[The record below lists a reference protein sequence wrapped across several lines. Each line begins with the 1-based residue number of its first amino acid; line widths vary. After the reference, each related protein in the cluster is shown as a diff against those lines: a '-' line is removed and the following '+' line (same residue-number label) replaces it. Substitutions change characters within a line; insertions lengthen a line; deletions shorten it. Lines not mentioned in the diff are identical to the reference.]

1 MKKNIVMTAGLLSTL
16 SSVVISNESYAVNE
30 IDSINENSRN
40 ITQLNKRGKVINVVS
55 NDVLNVR
62 VKPDASSELVFT
74 LKNSEKINVLAQD
87 NATGWYKV
95 SYNGKEGYAS
105 NRYIEIIGDMTE
117 VYTVT
122 ADINIRKEA
131 NWSAEIIDV
140 AKKNS
145 KLNVISIDGAWAKV
159 SYNNTICY
167 APSDYLEKVGGE
179 TPSNPSKPNTP
190 STTEYTVTADI
201 NLRKE
206 ASWSGEIVSVA
217 KKDSKLNV
225 ISIDGAW
232 AKVSYNNTI
241 CYAPSDYLE
250 KVGGETPSNPSKPNK
265 PSTTEYIVTTDINL
279 RKEASWSAE
288 IIDVAKKDSKLNVIS
303 IDGAWAKVNY
313 SNTICYAPS
322 DYLEKVGGETPSNP
336 STPEITKSTIATVNT
351 NDLNIRAGGGMS
363 YSILAKVNKGDTV
376 LILEDKDSNG
386 WYKVQLTTG
395 VVGWCYGDYLEN
407 FREGSL
413 PDKPS
418 NGNSNNS
425 SNNGSSVVSGQ
436 IAKVTTDDLNIR
448 SGADTIYPVLSVANT
463 GDSVLIIE
471 KDSSGWYKVQLANGV
486 IGWCNSK
493 YLDSFKSGSITITST
508 GKVQETPEELINKVI
523 SLAKAQ
529 IGKPYEYGS
538 TGPNSFDCSGL
549 AQYVFKN
556 GANINLPRNSKAQAE
571 VGRAVSKSDLR
582 PGDLVFFNTSGSGIS
597 HLGIYIGDNQ
607 MVHAPSSG
615 KKIQIV
621 NITQSYWSSRYVTAR
636 RIIY

>member
-16 SSVVISNESYAVNE
+16 SSVVMSNESYAVNE

-74 LKNSEKINVLAQD
+74 LKNSEEINVLAQD
-87 NATGWYKV
+87 NATGWYKI

-131 NWSAEIIDV
+131 NWSAEIVSV

-145 KLNVISIDGAWAKV
+145 KLNVVSIDGAWAKV
-159 SYNNTICY
+159 NYNNTICY

-179 TPSNPSKPNTP
+179 TSSNPSRPNTP
-190 STTEYTVTADI
+190 STTEYIVTADI

-232 AKVSYNNTI
+232 AKVNYNNVI
-241 CYAPSDYLE
+241 CYAPANHLE
-250 KVGGETPSNPSKPNK
+250 KVGGEK
-265 PSTTEYIVTTDINL
+265 
-279 RKEASWSAE
+279 
-288 IIDVAKKDSKLNVIS
+288 
-303 IDGAWAKVNY
+303 
-313 SNTICYAPS
+313 
-322 DYLEKVGGETPSNP
+322 PSNP

-418 NGNSNNS
+418 NGNSNNG
-425 SNNGSSVVSGQ
+425 SNDGSSVVSGQ
-436 IAKVTTDDLNIR
+436 IAKVATDDLNIR

-471 KDSSGWYKVQLANGV
+471 KDSSGWYKVQLTNGV
-486 IGWCNSK
+486 IGWCNGK
-493 YLDSFKSGSITITST
+493 YLDSFKTGSITITST

-523 SLAKAQ
+523 LLAKAQ

-571 VGRAVSKSDLR
+571 VGRAVSKSDLK

-621 NITQSYWSSRYVTAR
+621 DITQSYWSRRYVTAR